1 MDVIALIVLGRGGGV
16 IANAAITGQE
26 PPAVTQLGG
35 PVNGQVAAVRAS
47 VTTKMPARL
56 TADDYDGRTPFA
68 VCGRPPGTVQ
78 GWARVGVTIAF
89 VVVPFAGLAAA
100 VWLAW
105 GHGLNL
111 ADVLLA
117 LAFYVITGLGVTVGF
132 HRLLTHRS
140 FTAVPA
146 LRVALAIAGSMSFEG
161 EVIGWVAIHRRHH
174 AFTDRPGDPH
184 SPYRYGSSVAGQLR
198 GLAHAHM
205 GWLLRDD
212 PTPPARYAPDMVAD
226 PAMRA
231 VSAAFP
237 ALCALSLALPFAAGW
252 LIGGTWRTALAALL
266 WAGLVRVAVLQH
278 VTWSVNSLCHVFGSR
293 PFATR
298 RYDRATNLWPL
309 ALLSFG
315 ESWHNMHHSDP
326 ACARHGADRGQVDIS
341 AAVIR
346 IFERLGWATK
356 VRWPTPARLDSRRR
370 YPAQGE
376 AEPALRPGGRRTG
389 RAAASRLSS
398 LPADGNRIR

>member
-1 MDVIALIVLGRGGGV
+1 
-16 IANAAITGQE
+16 
-26 PPAVTQLGG
+26 
-35 PVNGQVAAVRAS
+35 
-47 VTTKMPARL
+47 
-56 TADDYDGRTPFA
+56 
-68 VCGRPPGTVQ
+68 
-78 GWARVGVTIAF
+78 
-89 VVVPFAGLAAA
+89 
-100 VWLAW
+100 
-105 GHGLNL
+105 
-111 ADVLLA
+111 
-117 LAFYVITGLGVTVGF
+117 VGF

-140 FTAVPA
+140 FTAASA
-146 LRVALAIAGSMSFEG
+146 LRVALAIAGSMSFQG

-184 SPYRYGSSVAGQLR
+184 SPYRYGTSLGGQLR
-198 GLAHAHM
+198 GLAHAHT

-231 VSAAFP
+231 ISAAFP
-237 ALCALSLALPFAAGW
+237 ALSALSLALAVRSRVADRRD
-252 LIGGTWRTALAALL
+252 LAHRLAALL

-278 VTWSVNSLCHVFGSR
+278 VTWSVNSLCHVLGSR

-298 RYDRATNLWPL
+298 RYDRATNLWPF

-376 AEPALRPGGRRTG
+376 PGPALRPGERRTG
-389 RAAASRLSS
+389 RAAASRLSP
-398 LPADGNRIR
+398 LPADDDRIR